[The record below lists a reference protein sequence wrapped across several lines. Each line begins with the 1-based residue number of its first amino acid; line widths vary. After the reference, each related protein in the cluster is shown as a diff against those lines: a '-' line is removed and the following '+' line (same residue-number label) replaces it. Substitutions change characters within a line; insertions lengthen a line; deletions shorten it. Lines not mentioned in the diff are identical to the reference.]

1 MTERVGCRSHA
12 AIVMKA
18 TALLLSFSALLSLPA
33 AAAFPQIKLDLVCEH
48 QLDSPVAMVSAGD
61 GTGRMFVVEQRGK
74 IRVFRNGM
82 LEPGAFLDIGGKL
95 VLERAGYDERGLLG
109 LVFHPGFASPVS
121 PGFRKFYVFY
131 TAPSPNAPGTT
142 TNPVDC
148 REVIAEYEVSATNP
162 DVANALSERVLLSF
176 DKPQFNHNGGGLE
189 FGPDGMLYFSVGD
202 GGSSNDNNAGHTGG
216 SAARPTN
223 ALGNAQD
230 LTKWN
235 GKIHRIDPLGTDGST
250 GQYGVPGD
258 NPFVGGTNGER
269 PEIYAY
275 GLRNP
280 WRFSFDSRPGGT
292 DRLYCA
298 DVGQGQVEEVNLII
312 SGFNYGWRNKE
323 GSFSPSFSAGAPPLT
338 GTVLDPIV
346 QYAHPGIVIGTP
358 PLPEYGISVTG
369 GYVYRGSA
377 IPALVGKYV
386 FADWSQSF
394 NTPSGRLLG
403 MEETSPEVF
412 SLSNLNVLGGNPI
425 GYYIQGFGQDQAGE
439 LYVLARKTLPV
450 SAPNPATDLP
460 SGAILKIVPVP
471 ATTAV
476 TITANRDNSIYQENE
491 NSNGAGSWIFSG
503 ATASGNNGALR
514 RAMLG
519 FSFSAIPAGATAAS
533 ASLSLRMDR
542 TVAPAYDFSLHR
554 MLANW
559 GEGTAN
565 ADGLE
570 GIGATAGANDTTWTK
585 PFAGQ
590 VGVWTEPGGDFSTLR
605 SATTTVAA
613 EAAYVWTSP
622 QLAYDVNAWLA
633 SPSSNFGWMLKA
645 DVESAVKFSTGS
657 GGAFTISV
665 SDTDGLVA
673 GMRVTGDGIA
683 PGALIAPG
691 GVDFNNSTVTLTIAN
706 VAPVSGNVFFAVP
719 SAKRFHS
726 RETTTSTGT
735 IPNRPRLTVN
745 YVPAPVLSR
754 RKTWELANFYI
765 GEFISDTGDTDRDG
779 IRDLIEY
786 AWGFPAKTAN
796 LLAAGLSTNGAAVAG
811 GGALQVTFRRDPLAT
826 DLTYELQ
833 ISSNLTAW
841 TTITT
846 STAGGTP
853 TGAGFV
859 SDAAI
864 AGEAPYRTV
873 TVVDPAPGPIQRYV
887 RLKVTRN

>member
-109 LVFHPGFASPVS
+109 LVFHPGFANPVS

-131 TAPSPNAPGTT
+131 TATSPNAPGTT

-216 SAARPTN
+216 STARPTN

-280 WRFSFDSRPGGT
+280 WRFSFDSRHGGT

-450 SAPNPATDLP
+450 SAPNPATGLP

-471 ATTAV
+471 STTAV

-491 NSNGAGSWIFSG
+491 NSNGAGTWIFSG
-503 ATASGNNGALR
+503 AIATGELR
-514 RAMLG
+514 RALFG
-519 FSFSAIPAGATAAS
+519 FSFSAIPYGATAAS

-565 ADGLE
+565 A
-570 GIGATAGANDTTWTK
+570 GAPGGTGAAAGANDTTWTK

-590 VGVWTEPGGDFSTLR
+590 AGLWTEPGGDFSTVR

-622 QLAYDVNAWLA
+622 QLANDVNAWLA
-633 SPSSNFGWMLKA
+633 APSSNFGWMLKA
-645 DVESAVKFSTGS
+645 DVESAGT
-657 GGAFTISV
+657 
-665 SDTDGLVA
+665 
-673 GMRVTGDGIA
+673 
-683 PGALIAPG
+683 
-691 GVDFNNSTVTLTIAN
+691 
-706 VAPVSGNVFFAVP
+706 

-735 IPNRPRLTVN
+735 IPNRPSLTVN
-745 YVPAPVLSR
+745 YVPAPLLSR

-853 TGAGFV
+853 TGTGFV

-864 AGEAPYRTV
+864 AGESPYRTV
-873 TVVDPAPGPIQRYV
+873 TVVDPAPGPSQRYV